1 MISFV
6 SHLSQKSTTLVQAKF
21 VHRPSDQGKGYTGH
35 ACKIRSATQGKTGDH
50 TQSRFARVGQLLLGS
65 FFSFPTTSLP
75 GRRHRA
81 VAANLKKPC
90 VKPGDHKLRAP
101 GAARVVVAVD
111 EHVAAAREQV
121 LHERTDLEGAPVAVG
136 PRPGQAAVVE
146 LQ

>member
-1 MISFV
+1 M
-6 SHLSQKSTTLVQAKF
+6 
-21 VHRPSDQGKGYTGH
+21 
-35 ACKIRSATQGKTGDH
+35 
-50 TQSRFARVGQLLLGS
+50 
-65 FFSFPTTSLP
+65 
-75 GRRHRA
+75 A
-81 VAANLKKPC
+81 VNLKKPC
-90 VKPGDHKLRAP
+90 VKPGDHELRAP